1 MKGFPGFPEGKVR
14 SVAVPEPFFTD
25 LLPLI
30 DNLPEL
36 KVTLYGLWQLN
47 LREGPYRF
55 LRREDF
61 SADTDFMRGLAAS
74 PRQAEEILD
83 DALERAEARGTFL
96 GVRVED
102 EKSEQRLYF
111 MNTPKGREAVNK
123 LTRGE
128 WRPPAI
134 SESASVSA
142 LRSNT
147 FTLYEQNIGPLTPML
162 VEELRDALATYPAAW
177 IEDAIRIAV
186 KNNVRRLK
194 YILAVLER
202 MQTEGRYD
210 RADQQTPE
218 DYVKRYEG
226 YRPYLAN
233 REPDDVD
240 AGSVGDDDAASI
252 GDADAGK

>member
-1 MKGFPGFPEGKVR
+1 MKGFAGFSEGKVR

-30 DNLPEL
+30 DNLYEL

-61 SADTDFMRGLAAS
+61 SADTDFMSGLAAS
-74 PRQAEEILD
+74 PRQAEERLD

-102 EKSEQRLYF
+102 AQAEHHLYF

-128 WRPPAI
+128 WRPPALN
-134 SESASVSA
+134 EAATLSV
-142 LRSNT
+142 LRANV

-162 VEELRDALATYPAAW
+162 VDELRDALATYPAAW

-194 YILAVLER
+194 YILAVLQR

-226 YRPYLAN
+226 YRPYLAAP
-233 REPDDVD
+233 EP
-240 AGSVGDDDAASI
+240 GE
-252 GDADAGK
+252 GDARDDGE

>member
-1 MKGFPGFPEGKVR
+1 MKGFAGFPEGKVR

-30 DNLPEL
+30 DNLYEL
-36 KVTLYGLWQLN
+36 KVTLFGLWQLN

-61 SADTDFMRGLAAS
+61 SADLDFMRGLAVS

-83 DALERAEARGTFL
+83 DALERAEARGAFL

-102 EKSEQRLYF
+102 AQAEHRLYF

-128 WRPPAI
+128 WQPPDLNGPA
-134 SESASVSA
+134 AVTA
-142 LRSNT
+142 LRANV

-177 IEDAIRIAV
+177 IEDAIRVAV
-186 KNNVRRLK
+186 KNNARRLK
-194 YILAVLER
+194 YILAVLQR
-202 MQTEGRYD
+202 MQIEGRYD
-210 RADQQTPE
+210 RADEQTSE
-218 DYVKRYEG
+218 DYAKRYEG
-226 YRPYLAN
+226 YRPYLAT
-233 REPDDVD
+233 RESDEPDESGEP
-240 AGSVGDDDAASI
+240 GSGEA
-252 GDADAGK
+252 

>member
-1 MKGFPGFPEGKVR
+1 MKGFAGFPEGKVR

-30 DNLPEL
+30 DNVHEL

-47 LREGPYRF
+47 QREGPYRF

-61 SADTDFMRGLAAS
+61 AADAEFMRGLAGS
-74 PRQAEEILD
+74 TRQAEDVLD
-83 DALERAEARGTFL
+83 DALERAEARGSFL

-102 EKSEQRLYF
+102 AQTEQRLYF

-128 WRPPAI
+128 WQPPEVSGAI
-134 SESASVSA
+134 AINA
-142 LRSNT
+142 LRANV
-147 FTLYEQNIGPLTPML
+147 FTLYEQNIGALTPML

-210 RADQQTPE
+210 RANQENPE

-233 REPDDVD
+233 RDEPDEPTDE
-240 AGSVGDDDAASI
+240 
-252 GDADAGK
+252 